1 MPKGVIEAV
10 GEYASDGVVLLIHG
24 GIFELEVFGE
34 FLSVMGNVLQ
44 IYQLIHFNLF
54 QKHIVSLSIIYSG
67 FMTIVQRFT
76 LLG

>member
-54 QKHIVSLSIIYSG
+54 QKHIVSLMIKIKINKS
-67 FMTIVQRFT
+67 QA
-76 LLG
+76 